1 MSDQL
6 YANGRIAVMSN
17 RLLTADRFVRLAECT
32 CIAEALKVLSECG
45 YAGGM
50 TVQSPND
57 YEQILIAE
65 LDEAMSVLA
74 ELCFDKN
81 AKAYFL
87 CRYNY
92 HNAKVLMK
100 NKYLRVDSSAGC
112 FSHAGANPAELLQ
125 AFIND
130 DYSLCTKTMAQA
142 LSDVDFQFADGNRTP
157 RVVDVVLDKAMYREM
172 RAYAKRSTSGIPRKL
187 FRYEADTLNLMLLYR
202 LKKAAFGVENL
213 QDWIVEGGS
222 ITKETLE
229 KLWANDSAS
238 ADLPE
243 QYRQF
248 YSLCTLDGNANL
260 LAAEAAQKAGR
271 NKIIREHSDLL
282 SIYPVIEYFFNK
294 VDEIDKVRYVLIGV
308 KNGVDKETIKNFV
321 K

>member
-17 RLLTADRFVRLAECT
+17 RLLTADKFLRLAECS
-32 CIAEALKVLSECG
+32 CIAEALKVLAECG
-45 YAGGM
+45 YANGLS
-50 TVQSPND
+50 VQSAND

-65 LDEAMSVLA
+65 LDEAMSVFS

-81 AKAYFL
+81 ARAYFL

-100 NKYLRVDSSAGC
+100 NKYMRVDSCEGC
-112 FSHAGANPAELLQ
+112 FSHAGTNPQQLKQ
-125 AFIND
+125 AFVED
-130 DYSLCTKTMAQA
+130 DYSTCTKTMAEA
-142 LSDVDFQFADGNRTP
+142 CNEVDFQFAEGNRSP

-172 RAYAKRSTSGIPRKL
+172 RAYAKRTASDIPRKL
-187 FRYEADTLNLMLLYR
+187 FRFEADTVNLMLLYR
-202 LKKAAFGVENL
+202 LKKAAAGVDAL
-213 QDWIVEGGS
+213 SDWLVEGGL
-222 ITKETLE
+222 IKKETLE
-229 KLWANDSAS
+229 KLWSDSGSA

-243 QYRQF
+243 QYKQF
-248 YSLCTLDGNANL
+248 YSLCTSENLNL

-271 NKIIREHSDLL
+271 NKIIREYADYL
-282 SIYPVIEYFFNK
+282 SIFPVVEYFFKK

-308 KNGVDKETIKNFV
+308 KNAIDKEIIKNHV